1 MLEQVLACLVA
12 WCLAVKN
19 KVCSLSGTLV
29 QLVISW
35 GDPEVDPEE
44 LQFVQKQQ
52 SRTKMC
58 NFHLLLPSF
67 PQEHQSSNPFSTSS
81 M

>member
-12 WCLAVKN
+12 RCLAVKN

-58 NFHLLLPSF
+58 NFRLLPSSF